1 MKQNSQKI
9 DKKGLGPLIAAIDP
23 VELCLLNAQISRLY
37 DIWANEDGQPDVWST
52 ILIFRRTGTKP
63 SSPDVAES
71 TIAALAE
78 LGIYA
83 LQTKGKQSYRIQ
95 ISGQSLSRLLWATKT
110 ALHGAQEQ
118 QTIDFTPTGEMLS
131 TDGSGSIEIPE
142 LFTIKNNKT
151 NVSYG
156 MFRKHVYSN
165 IAKILHEK
173 HELGEV
179 VLYDALCE
187 ELDAISDKHGLDKW
201 KKSQPERSKREAVR
215 QAGIQLQEIAVKKL
229 GVQNYIVSYNTGL
242 MRVA

>member
-1 MKQNSQKI
+1 MKQNSKKI
-9 DKKGLGPLIAAIDP
+9 DKKGLGPLLAAIDP

-37 DIWANEDGQPDVWST
+37 DIWANEDGQPDVWSK

-83 LQTKGKQSYRIQ
+83 L
-95 ISGQSLSRLLWATKT
+95 
-110 ALHGAQEQ
+110 

>member
-1 MKQNSQKI
+1 MGKRRRAARCMVDNSHIPQDWYKAEQSRCSGI
-9 DKKGLGPLIAAIDP
+9 NYCRFSRTWDI
-23 VELCLLNAQISRLY
+23 CL
-37 DIWANEDGQPDVWST
+37 ANE
-52 ILIFRRTGTKP
+52 
-63 SSPDVAES
+63 
-71 TIAALAE
+71 
-78 LGIYA
+78 
-83 LQTKGKQSYRIQ
+83 
-95 ISGQSLSRLLWATKT
+95 TKT